1 MLNSMFCKFHIVMNP
16 RGTLTKIP
24 HKKPSGLHD
33 ILRTKECA
41 LCNWPAQPRKLTTW
55 LLCWWHNVMLKPDW
69 GKVEPTF
76 LDKVTMAACVQNTS
90 NCHLVWFLSFT
101 LHCSKE
107 LQCLFAKPVLRTSCD
122 HCIHNITFGC
132 LLWSKT
138 WCASST
144 RSTMF
149 TKVLSKWRSK
159 SGPTLRI

>member
-1 MLNSMFCKFHIVMNP
+1 MF
-16 RGTLTKIP
+16 
-24 HKKPSGLHD
+24 
-33 ILRTKECA
+33 
-41 LCNWPAQPRKLTTW
+41 
-55 LLCWWHNVMLKPDW
+55 KPDQ

-76 LDKVTMAACVQNTS
+76 LDKLTMAACVENTS

-138 WCASST
+138 WCASSHVAPWSPKCSASEDPNQVPLWESSYEFVCHDPELLDWHMH
-144 RSTMF
+144 RKLISIF
-149 TKVLSKWRSK
+149 FKWLLHLLENF
-159 SGPTLRI
+159 PTFPYCSFAESIL